1 MGHENRYGKVVMEEA
16 RRKRGAGRPRAFD
29 RASALDIAMDVF
41 WRNGY
46 EGASTAQL
54 TQAMGIAPPSLYA
67 AFGSKEALYREAIGL
82 YQRRHGAYFSAA
94 LTASTSAYEA
104 MRAVLLGAARQFTG
118 SGHAP
123 GCMVATAN
131 VHCASEHQAISAE
144 LSGVRSTARHA
155 LQERLERAR
164 VQGELP
170 HDYDTA
176 ALASYFALM
185 IQGMAVQAHDGA
197 SLAMLEQV
205 AMLAMLAWP
214 ASAN

>member
-1 MGHENRYGKVVMEEA
+1 MEEA
-16 RRKRGAGRPRAFD
+16 GRKRGAGRPRAFD
-29 RASALDIAMDVF
+29 RAGALDIAMDVF

-46 EGASTAQL
+46 EGTSTAQL

-82 YQRRHGAYFSAA
+82 YQQRHGAYFGAA
-94 LTASTSAYEA
+94 LTASTSAREA

-123 GCMVATAN
+123 GCMVAIAN
-131 VHCASEHQAISAE
+131 IQCASEHQGIAAE
-144 LSGVRSTARHA
+144 LCNVRSTARHA
-155 LQERLERAR
+155 LQQRLER

-170 HDYDTA
+170 QDCDTA

-197 SLAMLEQV
+197 SLATLEQV
-205 AMLAMLAWP
+205 AQLAMRAWP
-214 ASAN
+214 AVVS

>member
-1 MGHENRYGKVVMEEA
+1 MEA
-16 RRKRGAGRPRAFD
+16 AGTKRSAGRPRAFD
-29 RASALDIAMDVF
+29 RARALDIAMDVF

-82 YQRRHGAYFSAA
+82 YQRRHGAYFGAA
-94 LTASTSAYEA
+94 LTASTSAREA

-123 GCMVATAN
+123 GCMVATAQ
-131 VHCASEHQAISAE
+131 VQCASEHQGIAAE
-144 LSGVRSTARHA
+144 LCGARSSAQHA
-155 LQERLERAR
+155 LRQRLELARA
-164 VQGELP
+164 QGELP
-170 HDYDTA
+170 QDCDTA
-176 ALASYFALM
+176 ALASFFALM

-197 SLAMLEQV
+197 SLATLEQV
-205 AMLAMLAWP
+205 AQLAMRAWP
-214 ASAN
+214 ATAH